1 MNYMHTNDD
10 DEILLPT
17 GVEYGETKSPDEVQD
32 ILYPP
37 GVGPALEDRTII
49 DLPPM
54 MDE

>member
-17 GVEYGETKSPDEVQD
+17 GVDYGKPMHPDDVED

-37 GVGPALEDRTII
+37 GVGPAKEDRTSI

-54 MDE
+54 MDD